1 MSGADTDG
9 GIVQIGE
16 HLNGRY
22 RLDAQLGRG
31 GMGEVWRGYDVEL
44 RRAVAVKVLL
54 DLDADEELLLRFK
67 REAFIGAQLQH
78 PGITVVHDIG
88 RHNNRLFIVM
98 ELLEGR
104 DLAAVLAQSPKGLP
118 IPEAVEFA
126 LQAAE
131 ALAAAHARQV
141 VHRDLKPANLF
152 VLANG
157 QLKICDFGIAR
168 TAQATE
174 GLTVT
179 GRPFGT
185 PAYMA
190 PEQWRGKHVD
200 ARCDMYALGCVLYAL
215 LTGSPPFP
223 ATEQAWALMRC
234 HLDETPAHLRS
245 VRPEVP
251 ARLDTLV
258 ASLLAKH
265 PRARPDAPTTVQR
278 LRAATD
284 PEQRPPL
291 RWPSRRTILAAGFGT
306 LAAAGTAIAARWPGD
321 GNPPS
326 FTLTG
331 HTDAVNSVAFSPDG
345 KILASGSNDATV
357 RLWNVAART
366 SITSLGGGGSVRTV
380 AFSHDGKTIASG
392 DDHDIWLWG
401 AVTRAGAGTL
411 AETDGSIMCVA
422 FSPDSKT
429 LASANG
435 NGSIGLWDLATQV
448 HVASLGNT
456 ADHGAVCVAFSPDGT
471 TIASADYGTVQ
482 LWNAATHG
490 SIATLTGHT
499 DAVNS
504 VAFSPDGKTIAS
516 GSADATVRL
525 WNVAT
530 RGSIATLTGHT
541 AEVTSVA
548 FSPDGKTIASG
559 DDHDIW
565 LWDVAK
571 QTRTNKLTGHTAEVT
586 SVAFSPD
593 GKTIASASFDKSVRL
608 WKISP
613 TG

>member
-1 MSGADTDG
+1 MSGADAGG
-9 GIVQIGE
+9 GIVQIGD
-16 HLNGRY
+16 LLDGRY
-22 RLDAQLGRG
+22 RLDEPIGRG

-54 DLDADEELLLRFK
+54 DLDADVELLSRFK
-67 REAFIGAQLQH
+67 REAFIGAKLQH

-88 RHNNRLFIVM
+88 RDNNRLFIVM

-104 DLAAVLAQSPKGLP
+104 DLAAVLARSPKGLP
-118 IPEAVEFA
+118 VPEAVEFA

-131 ALAAAHARQV
+131 ALAAAHAQQV

-157 QLKICDFGIAR
+157 RLKICDFGIAR

-190 PEQWRGKHVD
+190 PEQWRGKDVD

-223 ATEQAWALMRC
+223 ATEQAWALMRR

-258 ASLLAKH
+258 ASLLAKD
-265 PRARPDAPTTVQR
+265 PRARPDAPTAVQR

-306 LAAAGTAIAARWPGD
+306 LAAAGTAIAAALWPGD

-331 HTDAVNSVAFSPDG
+331 HTAAVNSLAFSPDGKTLASDGYDGTVRLWDVAARTSSASLDGARTVAFSPDG
-345 KILASGSNDATV
+345 KVLASGSDDYV
-357 RLWNVAART
+357 LLWNGATWA
-366 SITSLGGGGSVRTV
+366 SDGNLASNAGSVI
-380 AFSHDGKTIASG
+380 S
-392 DDHDIWLWG
+392 L
-401 AVTRAGAGTL
+401 
-411 AETDGSIMCVA
+411 A

-435 NGSIGLWDLATQV
+435 NGSI
-448 HVASLGNT
+448 
-456 ADHGAVCVAFSPDGT
+456 
-471 TIASADYGTVQ
+471 Q
-482 LWNAATHG
+482 LWNLATRVDAASLDSHQIGVESVAFDPDGKTLASGGSDYTIRLWDVATRG
-490 SIATLTGHT
+490 SIAHLTGHSDLVT
-499 DAVNS
+499 S
-504 VAFSPDGKTIAS
+504 VAFSPDGKILAS
-516 GSADATVRL
+516 GSFDNTIRL
-525 WNVAT
+525 WDVAT
-530 RGSIATLTGHT
+530 RGSIAHLTANSRLVTSVAFSPDGKILASGGGDNTIRLWDVVRQTGTSKLTGHT
-541 AEVTSVA
+541 DVVTSVA
-548 FSPDGKTIASG
+548 FSPDGKTLASG
-559 DDHDIW
+559 S
-565 LWDVAK
+565 
-571 QTRTNKLTGHTAEVT
+571 N
-586 SVAFSPD
+586 
-593 GKTIASASFDKSVRL
+593 DKSVRL
-608 WKISP
+608 WKISS